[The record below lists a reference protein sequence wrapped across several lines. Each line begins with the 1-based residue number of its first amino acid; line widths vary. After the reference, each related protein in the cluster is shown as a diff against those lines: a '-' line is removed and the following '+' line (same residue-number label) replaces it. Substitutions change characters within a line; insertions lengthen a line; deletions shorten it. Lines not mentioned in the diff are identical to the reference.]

1 MIEIRND
8 IAANAA
14 INASRFLYR
23 QAAEATSMPFVWY
36 VRSNEDARIFWQ
48 LQYKNVGTTPIG
60 SCHNL

>member
-36 VRSNEDARIFWQ
+36 VRSNEDARI
-48 LQYKNVGTTPIG
+48 
-60 SCHNL
+60 C